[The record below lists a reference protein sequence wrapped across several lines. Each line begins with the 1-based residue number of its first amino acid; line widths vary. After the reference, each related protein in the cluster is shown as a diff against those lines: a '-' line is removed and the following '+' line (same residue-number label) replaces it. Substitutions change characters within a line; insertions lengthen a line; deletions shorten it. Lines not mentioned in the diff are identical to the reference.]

1 MQRGVRIMTYEMPW
15 PGWDE
20 TTRATITASLAELD
34 DDVADIARQL
44 GQIIGD
50 DLRDEFFNVDPAL
63 VGWVAMRTASHLGG
77 IAREADADGTTL
89 ALVGLLA
96 GQHVEAGAA

>member
-1 MQRGVRIMTYEMPW
+1 MTYAPPW
-15 PGWDE
+15 PGWADL
-20 TTRATITASLAELD
+20 TRDTITAALAELP
-34 DDVADIARQL
+34 DDVAALAREL
-44 GQIIGD
+44 GAIIGD
-50 DLRDEFFNVDPAL
+50 DLRGEFCELDPGI

-89 ALVGLLA
+89 ALVGMLA